1 MVNSGD
7 LWIKVP
13 EPFWGVDTV
22 GFSVRYPLQPDS
34 EPQAVVP
41 FVVEG
46 EAPLMRKLAR
56 ALQLFSQRGLYVDL
70 QKPGEA
76 YGWSDPIPL
85 SDQVVVMGFRD
96 LSMDADDDPVRALR
110 ERLANQLVPLAFP
123 FLRDCVRVARLRL
136 AGLISVKLVVGSLPE
151 MELTL
156 PLEKI
161 GVGNGVLTL
170 SEL

>member
-1 MVNSGD
+1 MVNSDD

-34 EPQAVVP
+34 EPQMVVP

-46 EAPLMRKLAR
+46 EATLMRKLAR
-56 ALQLFSQRGLYVDL
+56 ALQLFSQRELYVDL

-85 SDQVVVMGFRD
+85 SDQVLVMGFRD
-96 LSMDADDDPVRALR
+96 LSLDDRDPERALR

-123 FLRDCVRVARLRL
+123 FLRDCVRVAGLRL

-151 MELTL
+151 MELAL

>member
-1 MVNSGD
+1 MVNSDD

-34 EPQAVVP
+34 EPQMVVP

-46 EAPLMRKLAR
+46 EATLMRKLAR
-56 ALQLFSQRGLYVDL
+56 ALQLFSQRELYVDL

-96 LSMDADDDPVRALR
+96 LSLDDRDPVRALR

>member
-1 MVNSGD
+1 VVNSDD

-22 GFSVRYPLQPDS
+22 GFSVRYSLQADT

-46 EAPLMRKLAR
+46 EAPLMRRLGR
-56 ALQLFSQRGLYVDL
+56 ALQLFTQRELYVDL

-85 SDQVVVMGFRD
+85 SDQVLVMGFRD
-96 LSMDADDDPVRALR
+96 LSLDDRDPERALR

-123 FLRDCVRVARLRL
+123 FLRDCVRVAGLRL

-151 MELTL
+151 MELAL

>member
-1 MVNSGD
+1 MVSSGD

-13 EPFWGVDTV
+13 GPFWGVDTV
-22 GFSVRYPLQPDS
+22 GFSVRYPLAPDS
-34 EPQAVVP
+34 EPASVVP

-46 EAPLMRKLAR
+46 DAHLMRKLAR
-56 ALQLFSQRGLYVDL
+56 TLQLFTQRQLYVDCEE
-70 QKPGEA
+70 PGEA

-85 SDQVVVMGFRD
+85 SDQVVVMAFRD
-96 LSMDADDDPVRALR
+96 LSLAADRDPVRALR

-136 AGLISVKLVVGSLPE
+136 EGRIAVKLAVGSQPE
-151 MELTL
+151 FELSL

-161 GVGNGVLTL
+161 GVGNGERTL
-170 SEL
+170 AEL

>member
-1 MVNSGD
+1 VVSSDD

-46 EAPLMRKLAR
+46 EAPLMRKLTR
-56 ALQLFSQRGLYVDL
+56 TLQLFSQRELYVDL
-70 QKPGEA
+70 HMPGEA

-96 LSMDADDDPVRALR
+96 LSLDDRDPVRALR

-151 MELTL
+151 MELAL

-170 SEL
+170 AEL